1 MHLPSRRIF
10 FSTAAG
16 GAVACGAAY
25 AQEPEATFTTDTRL
39 VPLYATVVNSKGQLV
54 TDLPRTAFKV
64 LENNVEQPIK
74 DFKREDVPVSLGLIV
89 DNSGSMRD
97 RRQKVEAAAIA
108 MVKAS
113 NPLDQVFVVNFNDE
127 AYEDVPFTSDIKKME
142 DGLSRIDSRG
152 GTAFYDA
159 ISLSLDNVVKGKRD
173 KRVLMLITDGNDN
186 ASSTTLEKLL
196 AKTGRSNVVIHVIG
210 LLSTEEPREARKAQR
225 ALKQIAESTGGL
237 CFFPKELEEVEKLAL
252 QVAHDIRNQYV
263 ITYSPL
269 NASLDG
275 SYRTIKVTAKGPN
288 SPVVRTRSGYYATP
302 TQREPKKL
310 SQNR

>member
-1 MHLPSRRIF
+1 MHLPSRRLFIT
-10 FSTAAG
+10 TAAS
-16 GAVACGAAY
+16 AATVVAAY
-25 AQEPEATFTTDTRL
+25 TQEPEATFRSDTRL

-54 TDLPRTAFKV
+54 TDLPRTAFRV

-74 DFKREDVPVSLGLIV
+74 AFLREDVPVSLGLIV

-97 RRQKVEAAAIA
+97 SRAKVEAAAIA

-113 NPLDQVFVVNFNDE
+113 NPRDQVFIVNFNDE
-127 AYEDVPFTSDIKKME
+127 AFEDVPFTSDIKKME
-142 DGLSRIDSRG
+142 EGLSRIDSRG

-159 ISLSLDNVVKGKRD
+159 ISLSLDNVVKGKHD
-173 KRVLMLITDGNDN
+173 KRVLMLLTDGNDT
-186 ASSTTLEKLL
+186 ASSSTLEKLL
-196 AKTGRSNVVIHVIG
+196 AKTGRSSVVIHVIG
-210 LLSTEEPREARKAQR
+210 LLSKEEPREARKAQR
-225 ALKQIAESTGGL
+225 ALKAIAESTGGL
-237 CFFPKELEEVEKLAL
+237 CFFPNGLEEVEKLAL

-269 NASLDG
+269 NPALDG

-310 SQNR
+310 SQAW

>member
-1 MHLPSRRIF
+1 MHLPSRRLF
-10 FSTAAG
+10 LGMAAS
-16 GAVACGAAY
+16 AVAYG
-25 AQEPEATFTTDTRL
+25 QEPEPTFRSDTRL

-64 LENNVEQPIK
+64 MENNVEQPIK
-74 DFKREDVPVSLGLIV
+74 GFLREDVPVSLGLIV

-97 RRQKVEAAAIA
+97 RRAKVEAAAIA

-113 NPLDQVFVVNFNDE
+113 NPKDQVFIVNFNDE
-127 AYEDVPFTSDIKKME
+127 AFEDVPFTSDVKKME
-142 DGLSRIDSRG
+142 EGLARIDSRG

-159 ISLSLDNVVKGKRD
+159 ISLSLDNVAKGKHD

-196 AKTGRSNVVIHVIG
+196 SKTGRANVVIHVIG
-210 LLSTEEPREARKAQR
+210 LLSKEEPREARKAQR

-237 CFFPKELEEVEKLAL
+237 SFFPNELEEVEKLAL

-269 NASLDG
+269 NPALDG
-275 SYRTIKVTAKGPN
+275 TYRAIKVTAKGPN
-288 SPVVRTRSGYYATP
+288 NPVVRTRSGYYATP
-302 TQREPKKL
+302 NQREPNTKKL
-310 SQNR
+310 SQNY

>member
-10 FSTAAG
+10 LGAAG
-16 GAVACGAAY
+16 AAAAAY
-25 AQEPEATFTTDTRL
+25 CQEPQATFTSDTRL
-39 VPLYATVVNSKGQLV
+39 VPLYATVLSSKGQLV

-64 LENNVEQPIK
+64 FENNVEQPIK
-74 DFKREDVPVSLGLIV
+74 GFSREDVPVSLGLIV

-97 RRQKVEAAAIA
+97 RRAKVEAAALA

-113 NPLDQVFVVNFNDE
+113 NPKDQVFIVNFNDE
-127 AYEDVPFTSDIKKME
+127 AYEDVSFTSDIKKMQE
-142 DGLSRIDSRG
+142 GLARIDSRG

-159 ISLSLDNVVKGKRD
+159 INLSVDQVVKGKHE
-173 KRVLMLITDGNDN
+173 KRVLMLVTDGNDN

-196 AKTGRSNVVIHVIG
+196 AKTGRSHVVIHVIG
-210 LLSTEEPREARKAQR
+210 LLSKEEPREAKKAQR
-225 ALKQIAESTGGL
+225 ALKTIAESTGGL
-237 CFFPKELEEVEKLAL
+237 CFFPNELEEVEKLAL

-269 NASLDG
+269 NPSLDG
-275 SYRTIKVTAKGPN
+275 SYRSIKVTAKGPN
-288 SPVVRTRSGYYATP
+288 NPVVRTRSGYYATP
-302 TQREPKKL
+302 SQADPKRV

>member
-1 MHLPSRRIF
+1 MRQPSRRLF
-10 FSTAAG
+10 LTTSAA
-16 GAVACGAAY
+16 AAAAY
-25 AQEPEATFTTDTRL
+25 GQDPEPTFRSDTRL

-54 TDLPRTAFKV
+54 TDLPRSAFKV
-64 LENNVEQPIK
+64 MENNVEQPIK
-74 DFKREDVPVSLGLIV
+74 AFLREDVPVSLGLIV

-97 RRQKVEAAAIA
+97 RRSKVEAATIA

-113 NPLDQVFVVNFNDE
+113 NPKDQVFIVNFNDQ
-127 AYEDVPFTSDIKKME
+127 AFEDVPFTSDIKKME
-142 DGLSRIDSRG
+142 EGLARIDSLG

-159 ISLSLDNVVKGKRD
+159 IDLSLDNVAKGKQD

-196 AKTGRSNVVIHVIG
+196 AKTGRANVVIHIIG
-210 LLSTEEPREARKAQR
+210 LLSTEEPREAKKAQR
-225 ALKQIAESTGGL
+225 SLKSIAESTGGL
-237 CFFPKELEEVEKLAL
+237 CFFPKDLEEVEKLAL

-269 NASLDG
+269 NAALDG

-288 SPVVRTRSGYYATP
+288 NPVVRTRSGYYATP
-302 TQREPKKL
+302 NQKEPKKL
-310 SQNR
+310 SQSL

>member
-1 MHLPSRRIF
+1 MHQPSRRLF
-10 FSTAAG
+10 LTTSAA
-16 GAVACGAAY
+16 AAAAY
-25 AQEPEATFTTDTRL
+25 GQDPEPTFRSDTRL
-39 VPLYATVVNSKGQLV
+39 VPLYATAVNSKGQLV
-54 TDLPRTAFKV
+54 TDLPRAAFKV

-74 DFKREDVPVSLGLIV
+74 AFLREDVPVSLGLIV

-97 RRQKVEAAAIA
+97 RRAKVEAAAIA

-113 NPLDQVFVVNFNDE
+113 NPKDQVFIVNFNDQ
-127 AYEDVPFTSDIKKME
+127 AFEDVPFTSDVKKME
-142 DGLSRIDSRG
+142 EGLTRIDSLG

-159 ISLSLDNVVKGKRD
+159 IDLSLDNVAKGKQD

-196 AKTGRSNVVIHVIG
+196 AKTGRANVVIHIIG
-210 LLSTEEPREARKAQR
+210 LLSTEEPREAKKAQR
-225 ALKQIAESTGGL
+225 SLKSIAESTVVL
-237 CFFPKELEEVEKLAL
+237 CFFPKDLEEVEKLAL

-269 NASLDG
+269 NAALDG

-288 SPVVRTRSGYYATP
+288 NPVVRTRSGYYATP
-302 TQREPKKL
+302 NQKEPKKL
-310 SQNR
+310 SQSL

>member
-1 MHLPSRRIF
+1 MHLPSRRMFIT
-10 FSTAAG
+10 TAV
-16 GAVACGAAY
+16 GAVAAY
-25 AQEPEATFTTDTRL
+25 AQEPEATFRSDTRL

-54 TDLPRTAFKV
+54 TDLPRSAFRV

-74 DFKREDVPVSLGLIV
+74 AFLREDVPVSLGLIV

-97 RRQKVEAAAIA
+97 SRAKVEAAAIA

-113 NPLDQVFVVNFNDE
+113 NPRDQVFIVNFNDE
-127 AYEDVPFTSDIKKME
+127 AFEDVPFTSDIKKME
-142 DGLSRIDSRG
+142 EGLARIDSRG

-159 ISLSLDNVVKGKRD
+159 ISLSLDNVAKGKHD

-186 ASSTTLEKLL
+186 ASFSTTLEKLL

-210 LLSTEEPREARKAQR
+210 LLSKEEPREARKAQR
-225 ALKQIAESTGGL
+225 ALKAISESTGGL
-237 CFFPKELEEVEKLAL
+237 CFFPNGLEEVEKLAL

-269 NASLDG
+269 NSALDG

-310 SQNR
+310 SQAC

>member
-1 MHLPSRRIF
+1 MHQPSRRLF
-10 FSTAAG
+10 LTTSAA
-16 GAVACGAAY
+16 ALAY
-25 AQEPEATFTTDTRL
+25 GQDPEPTFRSDTRL

-54 TDLPRTAFKV
+54 TDLPRSAFKV

-74 DFKREDVPVSLGLIV
+74 AFLREDVPVSLGLIV

-97 RRQKVEAAAIA
+97 RRAKVEAAAIA

-113 NPLDQVFVVNFNDE
+113 NPKDQVFIVNFNDQ
-127 AYEDVPFTSDIKKME
+127 AFEDVPFTSDVKKME
-142 DGLSRIDSRG
+142 EGLTRIDSLG

-159 ISLSLDNVVKGKRD
+159 IDLSLDNVAKGKQD

-196 AKTGRSNVVIHVIG
+196 AKTGRANVVIHIIG
-210 LLSTEEPREARKAQR
+210 LLSTEEPREAKKAQR
-225 ALKQIAESTGGL
+225 SLKSIAESTGGL
-237 CFFPKELEEVEKLAL
+237 CFFPKDLEEVEKLAL

-269 NASLDG
+269 NAALDG

-288 SPVVRTRSGYYATP
+288 NPVVRTRSGYYATP
-302 TQREPKKL
+302 NQKEPKKL
-310 SQNR
+310 SQSL

>member
-1 MHLPSRRIF
+1 MHQPSRRLF
-10 FSTAAG
+10 LAAS
-16 GAVACGAAY
+16 GAFAF
-25 AQEPEATFTTDTRL
+25 AQEPEPTFRSDTRL

-54 TDLPRTAFKV
+54 TDLQRAAFKV
-64 LENNVEQPIK
+64 FENGVEQPVK
-74 DFKREDVPVSLGLIV
+74 GFLREDVPVSLGLIV

-97 RRQKVEAAAIA
+97 RRAKVEAAALA

-113 NPLDQVFVVNFNDE
+113 NPRDQVFIVNFNDE
-127 AYEDVPFTSDIKKME
+127 AFEDVSFTSDMKKME
-142 DGLSRIDSRG
+142 EGLSRIDSSG

-159 ISLSLDNVVKGKRD
+159 INLSLDNVAKGKHD

-196 AKTGRSNVVIHVIG
+196 AKTGRSNVVVHVIG
-210 LLSTEEPREARKAQR
+210 LLAKEEPREARKAQR

-237 CFFPKELEEVEKLAL
+237 CFFPNELGEVEKLAL

-269 NASLDG
+269 NAALDG
-275 SYRTIKVTAKGPN
+275 SYRTVKVTAKGPN
-288 SPVVRTRSGYYATP
+288 SPLVRTRAGYYATP
-302 TQREPKKL
+302 NQQEPKKV
-310 SQNR
+310 SQSR

>member
-1 MHLPSRRIF
+1 MHQPSRRLF
-10 FSTAAG
+10 LTTSAA
-16 GAVACGAAY
+16 ALAY
-25 AQEPEATFTTDTRL
+25 GQDPEPTFRSDTRL

-54 TDLPRTAFKV
+54 TDLPRSAFKV

-74 DFKREDVPVSLGLIV
+74 AFLREDVPVSLGLIV

-97 RRQKVEAAAIA
+97 RRAKVEAAAIA

-113 NPLDQVFVVNFNDE
+113 NPKDQVFIVNFNDQ
-127 AYEDVPFTSDIKKME
+127 AFEDVPFTSDVKKME
-142 DGLSRIDSRG
+142 EGLTRIDSLG

-159 ISLSLDNVVKGKRD
+159 IDLSLDNVAKGKQD

-196 AKTGRSNVVIHVIG
+196 AKTGRANVVIHIIG
-210 LLSTEEPREARKAQR
+210 LLSTEEPREAKKAQR
-225 ALKQIAESTGGL
+225 SLKSIAESTGGL

-269 NASLDG
+269 NAALDG

-288 SPVVRTRSGYYATP
+288 NPVVRTRSGYYATP
-302 TQREPKKL
+302 NQKEPKKL
-310 SQNR
+310 SQSL